1 MNLCPDKLLTL
12 EERKATRL
20 QERRLLRRLKTG
32 SAGMPP
38 RESQPRRRV
47 MIYLAGL
54 TTRQLLAIYEA
65 AITHFPDNAGAVA
78 TGSAAPR
85 AESPTQSE

>member
-1 MNLCPDKLLTL
+1 
-12 EERKATRL
+12 
-20 QERRLLRRLKTG
+20 
-32 SAGMPP
+32 
-38 RESQPRRRV
+38 